1 MLHFTFPVMQAKI
14 YLAAMHTN
22 TNAGGELRWKIAR
35 PRANKGQPTAKPV
48 KETITRC
55 YLNELFEEVVTL
67 RLAYEKALRAQ
78 RDYHGTV
85 PETLS
90 ATAGPVDKAN
100 VVARQRRRLN
110 WRPTI
115 D

>member
-1 MLHFTFPVMQAKI
+1 
-14 YLAAMHTN
+14 MHTY
-22 TNAGGELRWKIAR
+22 TNAGREQATTEEGELRWKIAR

-67 RLAYEKALRAQ
+67 RLVYGSYEKALRAQ

-90 ATAGPVDKAN
+90 ATAGPVDKSN
-100 VVARQRRRLN
+100 VVAKQRRRLN
-110 WRPTI
+110 WRLTI